1 MKEGEMMAERK
12 AYGMRLKSHCK
23 DRRPCFAREHEHCT
37 ILKQT
42 YEEGICTFAKKK
54 QSDKLSYFAAERKAQ
69 NE

>member
-1 MKEGEMMAERK
+1 MMPERK

-23 DRRPCFAREHEHCT
+23 DRRPCFARENEHCT
-37 ILKQT
+37 ILKST
-42 YEEGICTFAKKK
+42 YDQGICPFAKKK